1 MKISKKLEPL
11 IIGLFASIIIGLLA
25 FLSFETSTGFW
36 LMFSF
41 GSTTL
46 IVLVFFESEFAQPA
60 NVFFGHLLAIVIG
73 ILFNEFI
80 GMSYLSL
87 GLAVGTTVTLMMYFK
102 IIHPPAA
109 ANPLIA
115 LFADVS
121 LGYII
126 FPVMVGSIVI
136 IILSVIINKYILKRK
151 NQLEKAKQDLYDNE
165 RIISLLWRNK
175 KGERKKFTQI
185 NTSINKLQIYNPD
198 NKISLDI
205 LKTIEQ
211 FPQMLIYDNKIDQIN
226 NKLIQ
231 ANNYLAP
238 KLDLELQTSNGGAQN
253 LENNTENESKIIL
266 KLWNKI
272 RHD

>member
-1 MKISKKLEPL
+1 
-11 IIGLFASIIIGLLA
+11 
-25 FLSFETSTGFW
+25 
-36 LMFSF
+36 MFSF

-136 IILSVIINKYILKRK
+136 IILSVIINKYILKEITQQDGFNLIRK
-151 NQLEKAKQDLYDNE
+151 LSYLKSRHNQTMLNKGSSSKNLFYLSSN
-165 RIISLLWRNK
+165 ISSL
-175 KGERKKFTQI
+175 
-185 NTSINKLQIYNPD
+185 
-198 NKISLDI
+198 KI
-205 LKTIEQ
+205 
-211 FPQMLIYDNKIDQIN
+211 
-226 NKLIQ
+226 
-231 ANNYLAP
+231 
-238 KLDLELQTSNGGAQN
+238 
-253 LENNTENESKIIL
+253 
-266 KLWNKI
+266 
-272 RHD
+272 